1 MNPDRGRPSKAFP
14 QCKRPQHP
22 LQSPVRVLLYYSGIK
37 PPTVTISLRKHQ
49 ERILDRMLTYNK
61 GQIIVPT
68 GGGKTLTMILDTQ
81 RRHDVI
87 NNGTTTVVVAPRI
100 LLAEQ
105 LCSEF
110 MEVLDPNNSD
120 PYLHVMHVHS
130 GETHYTSTSN
140 AYQIHLYANCA
151 RACGEIVIIFTSYN
165 SLHRIQEADIEVNA
179 IYFDEAHNSVKKNFF
194 PATEFFAENA
204 DRCYF
209 YTATPKHSLTPN
221 KPGMNWSVYG
231 QVLENVPA
239 PELVQQGYILPPKV
253 VVKKLDVIKGRK
265 VMYAEDGDNLIETI
279 DDNEVDKILICARST
294 KQIMGL
300 ISQSNFVADLVERD
314 YHWMMITSKTGAI
327 IDGKKVDREK
337 FFETLNKWGKESD
350 RKFVVIHHSILSEGI
365 NVNGLE
371 AVIFMRNMD
380 YIGISQSIGRVIR
393 LGAESKTFGLVCIPT
408 YDSVGISTAKKVQAV
423 VDVVFNQ
430 GQPAISEIRR

>member
-1 MNPDRGRPSKAFP
+1 MNKWHRGAPRGVSVLYIIYIDGTALTITLRP
-14 QCKRPQHP
+14 
-22 LQSPVRVLLYYSGIK
+22 
-37 PPTVTISLRKHQ
+37 HQ
-49 ERILDRMLTYNK
+49 QRILDRMLAYNK

-68 GGGKTLTMILDTQ
+68 GGGKTLTMIVDTQ

-110 MEVLDPNNSD
+110 MEVIDPNNSD

-130 GETHYTSTSN
+130 GETHYTSTTN
-140 AYQIHLYANCA
+140 ADKINVFANCA
-151 RACGEIVIIFTSYN
+151 RNMGENCIIFTTYN
-165 SLHRIQEADIEVNA
+165 SLHRIMEADIEVNN

-194 PATEFFAENA
+194 PATEYFAENA

-209 YTATPKHSLTPN
+209 YTATPKHSLTPK

-231 QVLENVPA
+231 QVLANIPA
-239 PELVQQGYILPPKV
+239 PELVEGGYILPPKV
-253 VVKKLDVIKGRK
+253 VVKKLDIIKGRK
-265 VMYAEDGDNLIETI
+265 VMYAEDCDNLLETI
-279 DDNEVDKILICARST
+279 DDNNIDKTLICARTT
-294 KQIMGL
+294 KQIIGL
-300 ISQSNFVADLVERD
+300 ISQSDFCLELNKRG
-314 YHWMMITSKTGAI
+314 YSWMTITSKTGAI
-327 IDGKKVDREK
+327 IDGKKVNREE
-337 FFETLNKWGKESD
+337 FFNTLNTWGKDSNK
-350 RKFVVIHHSILSEGI
+350 KFVVIHHSILSEGI
-365 NVNGLE
+365 NVSGLE

-393 LGAESKTFGLVCIPT
+393 LGSTEKTFGLVCIPT
-408 YDSVGISTAKKVQAV
+408 YDTVGISTAKKVQAV